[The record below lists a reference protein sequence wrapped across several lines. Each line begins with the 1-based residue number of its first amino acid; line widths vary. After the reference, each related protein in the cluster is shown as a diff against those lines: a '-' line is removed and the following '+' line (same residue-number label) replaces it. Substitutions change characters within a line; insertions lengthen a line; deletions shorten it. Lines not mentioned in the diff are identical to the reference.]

1 MPHLCFGK
9 CSVNIMSTFREVRP
23 VLKVNRDDHGLRER
37 ARGLYCVR
45 SRHRKMTWPEF
56 EYAGSAQMQN
66 GDFNVEPMC
75 NFGNAG
81 VPNRITLN
89 INDVLGCVVEK

>member
-1 MPHLCFGK
+1 MLGQHHVDLPRSAPSPQSEQGTITAFVNARAACTA
-9 CSVNIMSTFREVRP
+9 SV
-23 VLKVNRDDHGLRER
+23 
-37 ARGLYCVR
+37 
-45 SRHRKMTWPEF
+45 RHRKMTWPEF

-81 VPNRITLN
+81 VPNRIT
-89 INDVLGCVVEK
+89 